1 MDVEVALATE
11 EARADRASEALGF
24 GRFRELTHAG
34 KTRWHYHRWVLPQ
47 FSHKDLQVM
56 LKNNWVNSTGSKYM
70 RGTRL
75 FKGRQRKEVVV
86 RAGKVGRRDEHQAAD
101 ATLHGQFAVL
111 GVALRAEETGDAE
124 AAARFGTLV
133 LQVLVAKA
141 HTEPGAGL
149 VHGTTGVIAG

>member
-1 MDVEVALATE
+1 MEGLVDVEVALATE

-47 FSHKDLQVM
+47 FSHKD
-56 LKNNWVNSTGSKYM
+56 
-70 RGTRL
+70 L